1 MAVSN
6 VELRVNATQAI
17 TALRKVDVQAKKF
30 NQTVNGTGSKLKDAN
45 LGLRVLPKGFFGAAK

>member
-30 NQTVNGTGSKLKDAN
+30 NSTVNGTGSKLKDAN
-45 LGLRVLPKGFFGAAK
+45 LGLRVLP

>member
-30 NQTVNGTGSKLKDAN
+30 NSTVNGTGSKLKDTN
-45 LGLRVLPKGFFGAAK
+45 LNWMIFADFRICS